1 MKSPNQ
7 KQVVQFIS
15 TGKWDGIQL
24 NTNSIYHELG
34 ISRRETYLTKQSY
47 RRINNLYLDF
57 SEIN

>member
-15 TGKWDGIQL
+15 TEKWDGIQP

-34 ISRRETYLTKQSY
+34 ISR
-47 RRINNLYLDF
+47 
-57 SEIN
+57 